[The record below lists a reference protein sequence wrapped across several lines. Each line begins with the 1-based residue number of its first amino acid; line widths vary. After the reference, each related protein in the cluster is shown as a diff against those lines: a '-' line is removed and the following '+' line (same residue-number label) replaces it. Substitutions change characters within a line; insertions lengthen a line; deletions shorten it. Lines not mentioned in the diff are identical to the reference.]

1 MSSLELLDTPVSE
14 RNYIEAGEHVRVRVE
29 SDEFHDDEP
38 GPPKMIDGVM
48 STRDGKRA
56 PYMVIVRLL
65 FSYY

>member
-14 RNYIEAGEHVRVRVE
+14 CNYIEVGEHIHVHME

-38 GPPKMIDGVM
+38 GPPKMVDGVM
-48 STRDGKRA
+48 STRDGKRV
-56 PYMVIVRLL
+56 PYMVIICLL